1 MTHSYTNKHLIVN
14 GCSFTNGR
22 FDTGSETWANVV
34 RDYFKDTDIMYQ
46 NIGWKGNANEV
57 IIPQTL
63 EHIKQIDKN
72 DKVIVIM
79 QLTALDR
86 VVVDG
91 KKSPTIGSMLKSLNW
106 MQWAM
111 SRNESV
117 TKDWQNYFLNEYSE
131 ENHIDSFITEL
142 LDFQTK
148 IKSYPN
154 VEYKIFCGWDI
165 LTQDTGKSDM
175 WSLTEKYTNKN
186 DDLITKLYKNVHDK
200 FKKLNLEKFWF
211 FENKHIHY
219 GGLSQWVQYN
229 VPVAYWY
236 RNIQARDIDYHPSDH
251 AHKEFAEKV
260 MIPLIKE
267 ML

>member
-1 MTHSYTNKHLIVN
+1 MTHLYTNKHLIVN
-14 GCSFTNGR
+14 GCSFTNGN
-22 FDTGSETWANVV
+22 FGSGSETWANVV
-34 RDYFKDTDIMYQ
+34 RDYFKDTDIIYQ
-46 NIGWKGNANEV
+46 NIGWKGNSNDL

-72 DKVIVIM
+72 DKVIVVM

-91 KKSPTIGSMLKSLNW
+91 KKSPTIGSVLKSMNW

-111 SRNESV
+111 SKNESV
-117 TKDWQNYFLNEYSE
+117 DGWWQNYFQNEYSE
-131 ENHIDSFITEL
+131 EKHIDTFISRLLNFQTEL
-142 LDFQTK
+142 E
-148 IKSYPN
+148 SYPN
-154 VEYKIFCGWDI
+154 IEYKIFSGWDI
-165 LTQDTGKSDM
+165 LTQDTGQSYM
-175 WSLTEKYTNKN
+175 WDLSERYKNKN
-186 DDLITKLYKNVHDK
+186 DDLISKLYKKVHDK
-200 FKKLNLEKFWF
+200 FKQLNLEKFWF
-211 FENKHIHY
+211 FENENIHY

-229 VPVAYWY
+229 VPTEYWY
-236 RNIQARDIDYHPSDH
+236 RDVNRKEIDYHPSDH